1 MDKVENGLFVSI
13 HYTGTLDNGEVFDT
27 SHGRQPLEVEMGA
40 GDVLE
45 QFQTAL
51 MGMAL
56 KDKKKFTLSAEDA
69 YGERR
74 EDLSHTFARSE
85 LPADADPKVGDVLS
99 LTSSD
104 GHQFPARI
112 AEADDEKVVVDLNHP
127 LAGHN
132 LTFEVEVVG
141 ISETRTQEPLAPG
154 SGCHCGSGDC
164 SC

>member
-1 MDKVENGLFVSI
+1 MEKVDNGLFVSI
-13 HYTGTLDNGEVFDT
+13 HYTGTLDDGQVFD
-27 SHGRQPLEVEMGA
+27 SSQGRQPLEVEMGA
-40 GDVLE
+40 GRVLKHFE
-45 QFQTAL
+45 NAL

-56 KDKKKFTLSAEDA
+56 NEKKKFTMAPEDA

-74 EDLSHTFARSE
+74 DDLNHTFARSE

-104 GHQFPARI
+104 GQQFPARI

-127 LAGHN
+127 LAGHS

-141 ISETRTQEPLAPG
+141 ISKTATQPQAG
-154 SGCHCGSGDC
+154 GGCNCTSGDC